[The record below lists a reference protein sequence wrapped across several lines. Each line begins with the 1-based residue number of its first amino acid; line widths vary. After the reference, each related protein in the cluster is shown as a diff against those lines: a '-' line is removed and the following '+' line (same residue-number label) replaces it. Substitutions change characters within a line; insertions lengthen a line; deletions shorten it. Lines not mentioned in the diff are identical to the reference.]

1 MISRHE
7 IKCNLEDILKTTKF
21 LLKDNGEFY
30 MVHRPERLVD
40 IMYLMRKYNI
50 EPKVLRMVCSSTKV
64 GPKLLLIKGVKNG
77 KNFLKN
83 EKPLYIY
90 DDENNYTKDIQEI
103 YHKEEGK

>member
-50 EPKVLRMVCSSTKV
+50 EPKVLRMVCPSTKV

-77 KNFLKN
+77 KNFLRN

-90 DDENNYTKDIQEI
+90 DDENNYTKDLQEI
-103 YHKEEGK
+103 YHKGEGK

>member
-1 MISRHE
+1 
-7 IKCNLEDILKTTKF
+7 
-21 LLKDNGEFY
+21 

-50 EPKVLRMVCSSTKV
+50 EPKVLRMVYSNSKTQ
-64 GPKLLLIKGVKNG
+64 PKLLLIKGVKNG
-77 KNFLKN
+77 KKFLKN